1 MGGILTTVYIRIGA
15 FLAIIS
21 PTTLCV
27 CHSGFL
33 IVSEYFPD
41 DWCIKKILKIFN
53 QQYSLV
59 GMSLGLFMQLLP
71 ITHLRLN
78 SSTTLLDLNS
88 NHNHLALLMPSCITW
103 QGKLVRA
110 SS

>member
-1 MGGILTTVYIRIGA
+1 MKNIENI
-15 FLAIIS
+15 
-21 PTTLCV
+21 
-27 CHSGFL
+27 
-33 IVSEYFPD
+33 
-41 DWCIKKILKIFN
+41 N

-88 NHNHLALLMPSCITW
+88 NHNHLALLMPSYITW
-103 QGKLVRA
+103 EGKLVRA